1 MFARVQVP
9 ARKSENSCPQ
19 RGLIYKIILTSLVCV
34 QWHLYL
40 ERHQSATDFDPEGVC
55 GRPIFAPPLT
65 SARLESRFEFV
76 ELGSDMNFAYTAT
89 RVFVR
94 DFIRR

>member
-55 GRPIFAPPLT
+55 GRRIFAPPFT
-65 SARLESRFEFV
+65 SAHLQRRSSV
-76 ELGSDMNFAYTAT
+76 ELGSNMYFAYTAT
-89 RVFVR
+89 RVFVW